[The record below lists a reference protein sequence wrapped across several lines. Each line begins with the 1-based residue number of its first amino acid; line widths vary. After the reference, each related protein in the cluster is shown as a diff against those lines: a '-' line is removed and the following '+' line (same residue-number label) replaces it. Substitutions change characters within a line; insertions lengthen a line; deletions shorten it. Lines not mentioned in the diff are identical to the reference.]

1 MDLFQIEEVLCD
13 SCPQESKDKT
23 GTLTFSRL
31 KEILSP
37 ENTYETLFF
46 SLRKAINIH
55 SVVKCNSVECIFV
68 SWGKLALFRATE
80 NKDGSFRMI
89 KSTR

>member
-68 SWGKLALFRATE
+68 SWE
-80 NKDGSFRMI
+80 NNEDVINAKEVVREGF
-89 KSTR
+89 T